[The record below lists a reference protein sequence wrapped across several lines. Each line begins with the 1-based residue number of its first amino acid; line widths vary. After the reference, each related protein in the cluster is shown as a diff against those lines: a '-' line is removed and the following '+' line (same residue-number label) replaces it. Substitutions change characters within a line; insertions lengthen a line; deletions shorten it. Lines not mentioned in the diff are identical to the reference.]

1 MKPPRTPHARRTAQS
16 AADWP
21 HPGVGMGM
29 GMGMNTGPAGA
40 DPRDGR
46 GGRRVDFPRAGR
58 RGWRRWV
65 PSWRL
70 LAGSALLSCAA
81 LAGLFAFVYA
91 NIEIPAEHDVAR
103 RQATVYY
110 WADGTRMVSVGD
122 VNRQE
127 VRLAQIPVSV
137 QRAVV
142 AAENAD
148 FYTDSGVSYRGI
160 VRAGLNMVKGEEIQ
174 GGSTITQQY
183 VKNAYL
189 SQDQTLSRKARE
201 FFLSLK
207 ISQQRSKAEI
217 LEGYL
222 NTSWF
227 GRDSYGIQAAAQA
240 YYGISAKDLNPSQ
253 AALLSAILKGADTLD
268 PSLSPS
274 HHERAERRWNYI
286 LDREV
291 ETGAMSAAERA
302 GYTRFPEP
310 KQPVKPN
317 SQAGQIGY
325 LVDIAN
331 KYLKNRSGITDQDL
345 ADGGLRVFT
354 TFEKDKVF
362 ALADSVDRIRRQNL
376 APETR
381 ESDRNVQVGAA
392 SVRSGDGAVVAV
404 YGGEDAVTHFTNN
417 ADTSSVPAGSA
428 FKPFVYAAALEY
440 GGLGFVPA
448 DLSGVPSSPG
458 LNESLVGSGNDA
470 FVAAGENVGLDK
482 VKDMAVAT
490 GLREDSMAQLDP
502 SFPVGTSTPSAVR
515 LASAYTAFAG
525 DGTGREPYSVT
536 RVERDGA
543 VLSGFEPPQAR
554 RAMDPAVAL
563 EVGEA
568 LQRVG
573 TSTLGPTRDQ
583 WFGAPVWAGRTGAD
597 DGMKSAW
604 FIGATKE
611 LSTSVTMFRTEPE
624 SAGLLDMAGVGGDD
638 SEQGTVFPPRI
649 WSDYQLTVAPDSFT
663 PVPVA
668 PVSPP
673 EDLFPAD
680 SSGTAGNQGEE
691 NQGDEGQGQGGRG
704 EGNQAAGSQSLGTT
718 S

>member
-1 MKPPRTPHARRTAQS
+1 MKPPRPPHARRTALS
-16 AADWP
+16 AAARP
-21 HPGVGMGM
+21 HPGAA
-29 GMGMNTGPAGA
+29 TGTGLPG
-40 DPRDGR
+40 G

-70 LAGSALLSCAA
+70 LAGSALLCCGA
-81 LAGLFAFVYA
+81 LAGLFALVYA
-91 NIEIPAEHDVAR
+91 NTEIPAEHDVAR

-110 WADGTRMVSVGD
+110 WADGTRMVSVGE

-127 VRLAQIPVSV
+127 VPLAQIPLSV
-137 QRAVV
+137 QRAVI
-142 AAENAD
+142 AAENAG

-160 VRAGLNMVKGEEIQ
+160 ARAGLNMVKGQPVQ

-189 SQDQTLSRKARE
+189 SQDQTLSRKTKE
-201 FFLSLK
+201 FFLALK
-207 ISQQRSKAEI
+207 ISTQRSKAEI

-227 GRDSYGIQAAAQA
+227 GRDAYGIQAASQA
-240 YYGISAKDLNPSQ
+240 YYGVSAKDLNPGQ
-253 AALLSAILKGADTLD
+253 AALLTAILKGADTLD

-286 LDREV
+286 LDRQV
-291 ETGAMSAAERA
+291 ETGVMSAAERA
-302 GYTRFPEP
+302 RYTVFPEP

-331 KYLKNRSGITDQDL
+331 KYLKNRSDLTDQDL

-362 ALADSVDRIRRQNL
+362 ALADSVDRIRRRNL
-376 APETR
+376 APGTR
-381 ESDRNVQVGAA
+381 ESDRDVQVGAA
-392 SVRSGDGAVVAV
+392 SVRSQDGAVVAV
-404 YGGEDAVTHFTNN
+404 YGGEDAVTHFSNN
-417 ADTSSVPAGSA
+417 ADTSNVPAGSA

-448 DLSGVPSSPG
+448 DLSGVPSTPG
-458 LNESLVGSGNDA
+458 LDDSLVGSRNDA

-482 VKDMAVAT
+482 VRDLAVAT
-490 GLREDSMAQLDP
+490 GLRPDSMARLDP
-502 SFPVGTSTPSAVR
+502 AFPVGTSTPSAVR

-525 DGTGREPYSVT
+525 DGTAREPYSVT

-543 VLSGFEPPQAR
+543 VLGGFEPPRAR

-563 EVGEA
+563 EVGAA

-573 TSTLGPTRDQ
+573 STALGPTRDQ

-597 DGMKSAW
+597 DGMNSAW
-604 FIGATKE
+604 FIGATRE

-624 SAGLLDMAGVGGDD
+624 SARLLDMTGVGGAD
-638 SEQGTVFPPRI
+638 SERGTVFPPRI

-663 PVPVA
+663 TAPVA
-668 PVSPP
+668 PVPP
-673 EDLFPAD
+673 PADTFPATGPAREESLPAD
-680 SSGTAGNQGEE
+680 GSLGSRTAGNRNTGMPNAQSAAG
-691 NQGDEGQGQGGRG
+691 GD
-704 EGNQAAGSQSLGTT
+704 QATGSQSFGTV